1 MLERVGRSKL
11 IQTNVTEPDVELF
24 MNFTKFGWSPETFD
38 FWHGFKSGKHIARTP
53 GNKNQIII
61 NDLSGTFCK
70 SQKLIPTKKNQ
81 SVLIAKN

>member
-1 MLERVGRSKL
+1 
-11 IQTNVTEPDVELF
+11 

-38 FWHGFKSGKHIARTP
+38 FWRGFKSGKHIARTP

-70 SQKLIPTKKNQ
+70 SQKLIPTK
-81 SVLIAKN
+81 

>member
-1 MLERVGRSKL
+1 
-11 IQTNVTEPDVELF
+11 

-70 SQKLIPTKKNQ
+70 SQKLIPTK
-81 SVLIAKN
+81 

>member
-1 MLERVGRSKL
+1 
-11 IQTNVTEPDVELF
+11 
-24 MNFTKFGWSPETFD
+24 MNFTKCGWYPETFD

>member
-38 FWHGFKSGKHIARTP
+38 FWQYGKHIARTT

-70 SQKLIPTKKNQ
+70 SQKVIRPTKKNQ